1 MSRHPLS
8 VGGRADTAEYKQELF
23 SRLGLRADASD
34 QEVEAAHNAL
44 VEFLELAPH
53 EVRAWA
59 GGQAADVDE
68 AFALLS
74 GPDQDLV
81 EATPA
86 TATAT
91 EALGE
96 VTAAPLPAAPVVPL
110 APAKTGLAAALS
122 TDNPLRKKLLGAG
135 VGVLVVG
142 VVAGVFSM
150 GKADDVPGIN
160 GTPTSSQTTA
170 PTDGAKAVP
179 VDKAKVAALMT
190 KISANP
196 RDVGSFQALGD
207 MYFASTDYKTA
218 SSWEQKILAVDPKN
232 KVALLANGAAQFNLG
247 NAPEAKKTWLVAA
260 KLYPKDAEVHYDLG
274 FLYMS
279 QTPPD
284 SAKMQ
289 AEWKQVVAIDPNS
302 NLAKTVA
309 THLTSATGAPSATPS
324 AK

>member
-1 MSRHPLS
+1 MSRHPVS
-8 VGGRADTAEYKQELF
+8 VGGRADAAEYKQELLG
-23 SRLGLRADASD
+23 RLGLRADASD
-34 QEVEAAHNAL
+34 AEVEVARNGL
-44 VEFLELAPH
+44 VDFLELAPQ
-53 EVRAWA
+53 ELKSWA
-59 GGQAADVDE
+59 ATQTADVDE

-74 GPDQDLV
+74 GPEQDLLQSAKPAAMAQDGLGDTAPPPPPV
-81 EATPA
+81 KAKPSAPFTPATPA
-86 TATAT
+86 T
-91 EALGE
+91 
-96 VTAAPLPAAPVVPL
+96 P
-110 APAKTGLAAALS
+110 
-122 TDNPLRKKLLGAG
+122 NPRKKLIIGLVSA
-135 VGVLVVG
+135 VAVVG
-142 VVAGVFSM
+142 IIFGVAQFT
-150 GKADDVPGIN
+150 KTDVPGIN
-160 GTPTSSQTTA
+160 GTPTGQETTA
-170 PTDGAKAVP
+170 APSANAAVP

-190 KISANP
+190 KISANAK
-196 RDVGSFQALGD
+196 DVGSLQALGD
-207 MYFASTDYKTA
+207 MYFAATDYKNA

-247 NAPEAKKTWLVAA
+247 NAPDAKKTWLVAA

-289 AEWKQVVAIDPNS
+289 SEWKQVVAIDPNS